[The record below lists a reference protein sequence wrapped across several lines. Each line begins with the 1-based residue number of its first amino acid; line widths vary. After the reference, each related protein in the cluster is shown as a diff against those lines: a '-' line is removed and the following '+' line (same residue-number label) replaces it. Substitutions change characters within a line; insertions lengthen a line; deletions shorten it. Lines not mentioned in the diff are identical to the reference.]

1 MTVSEGTPTVSTAY
15 QPVSEVFSGEQETV
29 MSEYLLR
36 AADLYYALRG
46 KTID

>member
-15 QPVSEVFSGEQETV
+15 QPASEVFSAEQETV
-29 MSEYLLR
+29 MSEYLLK
-36 AADLYYALRG
+36 ADLYYALRG